1 MNFKSVY
8 FRVIRGEFLY
18 FFLPR
23 IARRSRMFSRILI
36 PRMSMFPV
44 YMEVIFINVPILMI
58 GVRLCGKINPDHKGA
73 QRVSQRTR
81 SVY

>member
-1 MNFKSVY
+1 
-8 FRVIRGEFLY
+8 
-18 FFLPR
+18 
-23 IARRSRMFSRILI
+23 MFSRILI